1 MKYFLIEIF
10 GIVLYML
17 AAPELIEERGGFYI
31 GGEVFLLGL
40 PLWVWFIS
48 RGISELFEEADKK

>member
-1 MKYFLIEIF
+1 MKYFLIEIL

-17 AAPELIEERGGFYI
+17 AALELIEERGGLYI
-31 GGEVFLLGL
+31 GGEVLLVFL
-40 PLWVWFIS
+40 PLWVWLIS